1 MPALHGAM
9 PVLVELL
16 GATDSCPERNRT
28 ITITVIITTAII
40 TTAITITAIT
50 ITPITITA
58 ITITIPMVPGLLLL
72 VQLSGGQVGERGER
86 MNGRPRSVI
95 V

>member
-28 ITITVIITTAII
+28 ITIITAII
-40 TTAITITAIT
+40 T
-50 ITPITITA
+50 
-58 ITITIPMVPGLLLL
+58 ITITIRKIPGIIQLRGKYRPMTDP
-72 VQLSGGQVGERGER
+72 QQ
-86 MNGRPRSVI
+86 
-95 V
+95 

>member
-28 ITITVIITTAII
+28 IITAII

-50 ITPITITA
+50 IT
-58 ITITIPMVPGLLLL
+58 ITIPKIPGII
-72 VQLSGGQVGERGER
+72 QLRGKY
-86 MNGRPRSVI
+86 RPMTDPQQ
-95 V
+95 

>member
-50 ITPITITA
+50 ITA

-86 MNGRPRSVI
+86 MNGRPRSASV
-95 V
+95 

>member
-1 MPALHGAM
+1 MRVLPALHGAM

-50 ITPITITA
+50 ITITI
-58 ITITIPMVPGLLLL
+58 VPGLLLL

-86 MNGRPRSVI
+86 MNGRPRSASV
-95 V
+95 